1 VIFRT
6 TLVDDEAPSRRRLRR
21 LLQSHPEV
29 LVVGEA
35 DSGGEAVR
43 QIEDERPDLVLLD
56 IQLPNYDGFEVLR
69 RLTTT
74 PLVIFTTGYDQYA
87 LRAFAAASI
96 DYLLKPIE
104 AETLARALAKLKR
117 LTQAG
122 QRDGLE
128 QQLRELLKTWQG
140 PTASPSYGHRMA
152 VQVGERAL
160 LIDLRDVTYFE
171 AKDKYVFLH
180 VGGREYAVDHT
191 VADLEQRLNPQKFVR
206 VHRSIIVNIDH
217 VKEVQKWFGGKRRL
231 VLDDDKASEIVVSKT
246 MAPNLEAV
254 ISL

>member
-1 VIFRT
+1 MTFRT
-6 TLVDDEAPSRRRLRR
+6 ILVDDEALARRRLRR
-21 LLQSHPEV
+21 LLQAHPEV

-35 DSGGEAVR
+35 DSGAEAVR
-43 QIEDERPDLVLLD
+43 RIEDERPDLILLD
-56 IQLPNYDGFEVLR
+56 IHLPNYDGFEVLR
-69 RLTTT
+69 RLTPT
-74 PLVIFTTGYDQYA
+74 PLVIFTTAYDQYA

-96 DYLLKPIE
+96 DYLLKPVE
-104 AETLARALAKLKR
+104 AETLARALAKLLR

-122 QRDGLE
+122 QRESVE
-128 QQLRELLKTWQG
+128 QQVRQLLENWKG
-140 PTASPSYGHRMA
+140 PSAPPAYCHRLA

-160 LIDLRDVTYFE
+160 LIDLRDVTHFG

-180 VGGREYAVDHT
+180 VAGREYVVDYT
-191 VADLEQRLNPQKFVR
+191 VADLEQRLDPRKFIR

-231 VLDDDKASEIVVSKT
+231 ILDDAKASEIVVSKT

-254 ISL
+254 LSL